1 MILLTDV
8 MRIWYKCAVTLAD
21 WLLRKING
29 ITEILIVIN
38 CKEILHSRFYIR
50 MPVVPSLCLI
60 KRDLTNLYTRN
71 FNIYFLVV
79 NSLVNE
85 TNTLRAGIKSE
96 LRLKILVKIGVVSLP
111 ARSMDIVLDN
121 HQSSYL
127 V

>member
-21 WLLRKING
+21 WLLRKINE